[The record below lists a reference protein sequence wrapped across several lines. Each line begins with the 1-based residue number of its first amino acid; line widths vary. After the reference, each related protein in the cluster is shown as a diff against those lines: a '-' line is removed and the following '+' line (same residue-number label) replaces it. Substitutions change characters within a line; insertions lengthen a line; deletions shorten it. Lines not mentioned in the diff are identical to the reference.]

1 MKITRQFHLVAS
13 DIALSHTLFALPFAF
28 SGLLLGGLSPLSFSP
43 LLLAKF
49 LLCMVTARSFAMG
62 MNRWLDHTL
71 DRQNPRTQTRAIPAQ
86 KLRPT
91 QMLAWSCLF
100 GLGFIL
106 GACWFNST
114 AGLCSPVV
122 LAILAGYSLMKRYT
136 WGTHWYLGG
145 CLGLAPIAANVAIQG
160 YAPSVVV
167 LLGIAI
173 MMWTAGF
180 DILYATQDVAFDRQ
194 MGLYSVPA
202 RFGLASAWKISAGCF
217 SVMILLLL
225 MIGKN
230 MHLGTLYHVGVVG
243 VGAMLVYELGLVRM
257 LLQERPS
264 TQLNRAFFTIN
275 GWVSVGFY
283 ACLQLDFLLK

>member
-1 MKITRQFHLVAS
+1 MKIRNQFQLVAA

-62 MNRWLDHTL
+62 MNRWLDRTL
-71 DRQNPRTQTRAIPAQ
+71 DAKNPRTQARAIPAQ
-86 KLRPT
+86 KVQPN

-100 GLGFIL
+100 GVGFIL
-106 GACWFNST
+106 GACWFNIT
-114 AGLCSPVV
+114 TGLCSPVV

-145 CLGLAPIAANVAIQG
+145 CLGLAPIAANIAIQG
-160 YAPSVVV
+160 HAPCAVV
-167 LLGIAI
+167 LLGVAI

-194 MGLYSVPA
+194 MRLCSVPA
-202 RFGLASAWKISAGCF
+202 RFGLASAWKISACCF
-217 SVMILLLL
+217 GIMILLLL
-225 MIGKN
+225 MIGQRA
-230 MHLGTLYHVGVVG
+230 HLGVPYHVGVVG
-243 VGAMLVYELGLVRM
+243 VSAMLIYELRLVRT
-257 LLQERPS
+257 LLQEKPS
-264 TQLNRAFFTIN
+264 SQLNRAFFTIN

-283 ACLQLDFLLK
+283 ACLQLGFFLK